1 MYYHLNIFTAIN
13 LLYLFLQLY
22 QEIFETPFLQAS
34 GEYYKREASKLLQEC
49 DVSQYM
55 ERVIQRLEA
64 ETLRSNKFLHPRY
77 LIIKFGIKV
86 LQAVLFLL
94 NKDLHSRQF
103 TARPIG
109 LL

>member
-1 MYYHLNIFTAIN
+1 MYSLLFMK

-22 QEIFETPFLQAS
+22 QEIFEAPFLQAS

-55 ERVIQRLEA
+55 ERVIQRLEE

-77 LIIKFGIKV
+77 FIIEFSI
-86 LQAVLFLL
+86 
-94 NKDLHSRQF
+94 QF
-103 TARPIG
+103 VCVCV
-109 LL
+109 